1 MSDNHS
7 PHAVCVVL
15 TTFGSVDDAAR
26 VARAL
31 LARRLVAC
39 VNLLPGVQSLYW
51 WQGAIEEASEVLAVM
66 KTRPERLHELE
77 AAIGELHPY
86 AVPELLAL
94 PVTRGAAPYLQWV
107 VAETGG
113 ADE

>member
-1 MSDNHS
+1 MSANHS
-7 PHAVCVVL
+7 SQEVCVVL

-31 LARRLVAC
+31 LEQRLVAC
-39 VNLLPGVQSLYW
+39 VNLLPGVQSLYR

-66 KTRPERLHELE
+66 KTRPERLEELE
-77 AAIGELHPY
+77 AAIGALHPY

-94 PVTRGAAPYLQWV
+94 PVARGAPPYLQWV

-113 ADE
+113 

>member
-1 MSDNHS
+1 M
-7 PHAVCVVL
+7 VL

-31 LARRLVAC
+31 LEQRLVAC
-39 VNLLPGVQSLYW
+39 VNLLPSVQSLYW

-66 KTRPERLHELE
+66 KTRPERLPELE
-77 AAIGELHPY
+77 AAIGALHPY
-86 AVPELLAL
+86 ANPELLAL
-94 PVTRGAAPYLQWV
+94 AVTRGAPPYLQWV

-113 ADE
+113 GGAAG